1 MKCLFFFMVF
11 PLFFFSQNVNKEKD
25 SIEEVRLKE
34 YMEMQKELHKDF
46 VKRCSE
52 DSIRAVNDS
61 KKQYSYFINRPAPSG
76 ADKVEKKEIG
86 ILLEKEGVKWGG
98 TWMGTDLHG
107 YYSDNQCYYF
117 VSNQISENK
126 FGKDFFEEIQYK
138 AAKLFIKNNPDF
150 VFDFT
155 RNEIDLR
162 KKDTTMLLD
171 FNDYDKAHQFIIDEF
186 WRQSPLPNDY
196 IKSKDEDLNMVTYD
210 SILGKYEFKE
220 VPGIEGAFVISKSGT
235 IKNIEFHTVFLN
247 ESNSKYKSY
256 FETSLK
262 KLIKKLKWRTNTF
275 KGTPINS
282 YEHIYIKFP

>member
-1 MKCLFFFMVF
+1 MFIFFMVF
-11 PLFFFSQNVNKEKD
+11 PLFLFSQNVNKEKD

-34 YMEMQKELHKDF
+34 YMEMQKELHRDF

-61 KKQYSYFINRPAPSG
+61 KKQYSYFINRSAPSG
-76 ADKVEKKEIG
+76 YDKVEKKEIG
-86 ILLEKEGVKWGG
+86 ILLERKGIKWGG

-117 VSNQISENK
+117 VSNQILENK
-126 FGKDFFEEIQYK
+126 FGEDFFEEIQYK
-138 AAKLFIKNNPDF
+138 AAKLFIKNNPNF
-150 VFDFT
+150 IFNYK

-162 KKDTTMLLD
+162 KKGTTMLLD
-171 FNDYDKAHQFIIDEF
+171 FNDYDKADQFIIDEF

-196 IKSKDEDLNMVTYD
+196 IKNKDEDSSMLTYD
-210 SILGKYEFKE
+210 GILGKYEFKE
-220 VPGIEGAFVISKSGT
+220 DPNIVAYFVISKSGA
-235 IKNIEFHTVFLN
+235 IKNVEFETTFQN

-262 KLIKKLKWRTNTF
+262 KLIKKLKWQANTY
-275 KGTPINS
+275 KGIPINS
-282 YEHIYIKFP
+282 YEYIYIKLP